1 MGFEVDRFEGD
12 VSEEFFCS
20 ICSGILEEAIQAP
33 GCEHCFC
40 SLCIKQWLPRHP
52 TCPVDR
58 SPLSLHDLKPIPR
71 VLKNL
76 LAKLLI
82 RCGHKD
88 CAKLVKLEQL
98 SSHMKD
104 CEFNPKKPVICDQ
117 GCGLALSKENLTSHN
132 CITEL
137 KSRVENQEK
146 IIISYEKQ
154 FKDLKERVHSLDI
167 SESTRNSTPDQND
180 LSEGIVVW
188 ANSLARAKVTTWGG
202 IISTPDSKSQ
212 SNVKRSLIE
221 SGCPRQIAKK
231 LMENVHEM
239 RWPLGLL
246 NLKTRREN
254 QRQYK
259 KYICR
264 RIPNKQAVVVMA
276 CDNYHMSDDMI
287 IEPGLVMIFAHGIE

>member
-12 VSEEFFCS
+12 VSEEFFFA
-20 ICSGILEEAIQAP
+20 LYV
-33 GCEHCFC
+33 
-40 SLCIKQWLPRHP
+40 LWLPRHP

-146 IIISYEKQ
+146 KIIISYEKQ

-167 SESTRNSTPDQND
+167 SESTRNITPDQND

-231 LMENVHEM
+231 INGKRTRNEM
-239 RWPLGLL
+239 AFG
-246 NLKTRREN
+246 TS
-254 QRQYK
+254 Q
-259 KYICR
+259 
-264 RIPNKQAVVVMA
+264 
-276 CDNYHMSDDMI
+276 S
-287 IEPGLVMIFAHGIE
+287 